1 MNPESQE
8 RQKLESSRNMLL
20 HEIRN
25 TLLHAVKLS
34 EQPGYRSH
42 ELDAMVIRYNYYNNK
57 LGLPEETKDELLQ
70 KILQEAEE
78 KSHADRPSIS
88 NSDISDT
95 DVDQAFDAIQKDISA
110 TADYPIPFVDPLADT
125 SPGDN

>member
-1 MNPESQE
+1 MSQE
-8 RQKLESSRNMLL
+8 WQEQTKLESFRNGLL
-20 HEIRN
+20 SEIRKI
-25 TLLHAVKLS
+25 LLSSIGLRKKTAHW
-34 EQPGYRSH
+34 QH
-42 ELDAMVIRYNYYNNK
+42 ELDNIITQYNYFNNK
-57 LGLPEETKDELLQ
+57 LGLPEESKDELLQ
-70 KILQEAEE
+70 KILQKAEE
-78 KSHADRPSIS
+78 NSHANKPSIS